1 MLSSKVFITDR
12 KTKIFNSDFEITS
25 SLHGRVLSSV
35 NGIIY
40 LNVDASLWFVSNN
53 AFIFYIAPTYS
64 FLKIIVAT
72 NPDEL
77 FTVEIDSQLED
88 LENLVGENEVIVE
101 NIENNVAI
109 IEGINQEIQDA
120 LTSVNNTKNAINL
133 IYTNVQNALVSVS
146 NSLTQSGQNLS
157 YITAKIDIVNIL
169 KTDAT
174 EKLTAFETLLS
185 GYNNDVT
192 AIQNK
197 INELNGYKTI
207 IESI

>member
-1 MLSSKVFITDR
+1 MLSSKVFITDG